1 MSSLARRIST
11 CSIALV
17 LAAPYAFAQKDQQK
31 RLEEAGTV
39 MQQIL
44 NAPDNIPQK
53 LLDHAKCVVVLPSV
67 VKAAFGVGGSY
78 GHGAMVCRTG
88 ADFDGPWGPP
98 AMYSL
103 EGGSFGFQ
111 IGGQATDIVLL
122 VMNKSGV
129 NSLLRSKVKL
139 GADASIAAGPKGR
152 AAAANTDAYMRAEIL
167 SYSRSRGVFA
177 GVSLQGATLHPDKNG
192 DDALYG
198 QKLSARQIIVGPNRP
213 ATPPSAHTLDQELT
227 KASPR
232 GTSKA

>member
-1 MSSLARRIST
+1 MGSLKQKIWTLA
-11 CSIALV
+11 
-17 LAAPYAFAQKDQQK
+17 LAAVITVPCAFAQNQQDK
-31 RLEEAGTV
+31 RLEESGTV
-39 MQQIL
+39 MQEIL
-44 NAPDNIPQK
+44 NVPDNIPQS
-53 LLDHAKCVVVLPSV
+53 LLNHAKCVVVLPSV

-88 ADFDGPWGPP
+88 SDFTGPWGPP

-111 IGGQATDIVLL
+111 IGGQATDLVLL

-129 NSLLRSKVKL
+129 NSLLKSKVKL

-177 GVSLQGATLHPDKNG
+177 GISLQGATLHPDNNANKSV
-192 DDALYG
+192 YG
-198 QKLSARQIIVGPNRP
+198 KPMTAEQIVVGPDQPSPPP
-213 ATPPSAHTLDQELT
+213 AAHELEAQLD
-227 KASPR
+227 KASPH
-232 GTSKA
+232 GASA